1 MRQLLLAT
9 CREVADAET
18 RTLSE
23 VRFEKVIVH
32 HRSILKEGRKE
43 LPSRL
48 SRKVKRAVCP
58 HPRRKN
64 CSMHSSSTRMRSNAL
79 QSTARYRSSIIA
91 ASATFR
97 WRKSGRIF
105 TVPSETSLTLMLY
118 CRTSSYQRSM
128 SCQGCNSLA
137 AIQIALNGNTADMLD
152 HTKQNQPYSKS
163 KTIRLP
169 IQGRQVVIVY
179 VDRLSV
185 IVYRDY
191 VLE

>member
-48 SRKVKRAVCP
+48 SRKVIRAVCP

-105 TVPSETSLTLMLY
+105 TVPSETSLTLMLIAELPV
-118 CRTSSYQRSM
+118 TSGR
-128 SCQGCNSLA
+128 CHVKVA
-137 AIQIALNGNTADMLD
+137 
-152 HTKQNQPYSKS
+152 
-163 KTIRLP
+163 IRLP
-169 IQGRQVVIVY
+169 LYRSHSTAIRLICSTTPNKINLIQNPKQF
-179 VDRLSV
+179 
-185 IVYRDY
+185 DY
-191 VLE
+191 PFRVGK